1 MFGQVKSETED
12 KGLRMIEQ
20 ITRKET
26 SWMNDQENIATG
38 LGSVSNKEELVLDQ
52 ARQEDHSK
60 FDPNNGSKIN
70 YK

>member
-26 SWMNDQENIATG
+26 SWMNDQERT
-38 LGSVSNKEELVLDQ
+38 LQQDLEVLV
-52 ARQEDHSK
+52 RK
-60 FDPNNGSKIN
+60 KN
-70 YK
+70 